1 MRKKFISFDNKE
13 FDDEKKCYEYEKSLQ
28 KKYLENNIIILNEDL
43 EKCFLSNNV
52 KFLVAKNFESVKLLD
67 DISAS
72 LCSFELTDED
82 LKFPII
88 FVKDENDYPWNK
100 GKILF
105 NQLNYLILLENRRK
119 EESEKKIENLIELNN
134 SIKEKFF

>member
-1 MRKKFISFDNKE
+1 MKKKFISFDNKE
-13 FDDEKKCYEYEKSLQ
+13 FDDEKKCYEYEESLE
-28 KKYLENNIIILNEDL
+28 KKYLENNIIVLDEDL
-43 EKCFLSNNV
+43 EKCSLKDNV
-52 KFLVAKNFESVKLLD
+52 KFLVLNNYESAKVLVDVIDSLSCFEFEDSNFE
-67 DISAS
+67 
-72 LCSFELTDED
+72 
-82 LKFPII
+82 FPII
-88 FVKDENDYPWNK
+88 LVKDENDYPWHK